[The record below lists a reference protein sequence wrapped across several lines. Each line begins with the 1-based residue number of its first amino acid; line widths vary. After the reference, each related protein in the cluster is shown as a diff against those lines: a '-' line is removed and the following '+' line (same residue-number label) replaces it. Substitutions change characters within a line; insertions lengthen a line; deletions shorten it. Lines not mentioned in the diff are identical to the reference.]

1 MRRLRIKSLIPVA
14 ALLGMAALAA
24 CSPDGTR
31 AGEKAEAP
39 SAKSSGINMPAQ
51 RATALDTSGH
61 CPEGDDHGRRLNDL
75 AEHVHDTAV
84 SEYLRENVVAFG
96 RTSQPQDELRALMLL
111 EDDTAYE
118 LCVTAP
124 ERCLRAELL
133 RAGSNSERDALLS
146 SKGKYAYERALAC
159 LERAGDA
166 YAAREPEPDIS
177 QVDPAEL
184 DATYRERV
192 LPHLVGNMMPVALLT
207 ESNFFG
213 ADNEELHQAGL
224 IAWHE
229 CYDSLASTPLVPS
242 ELVRRMSIDKI
253 AALECA
259 EAFHEQMRSEKGS
272 PRSSHKRR

>member
-1 MRRLRIKSLIPVA
+1 MRRLRIKGLIPVA

-31 AGEKAEAP
+31 AGEEAEAP
-39 SAKSSGINMPAQ
+39 SAKSGGINMPAH
-51 RATALDTSGH
+51 RATAPDTSGH

-75 AEHVHDTAV
+75 AEHVHDDAV

-96 RTSQPQDELRALMLL
+96 RTSQPQDALRALMLL

-124 ERCLRAELL
+124 ERCFRAELL
-133 RAGSNSERDALLS
+133 RAGSNAERDALLF

-159 LERAGDA
+159 LKRTGDE
-166 YAAREPEPDIS
+166 YAAREPQPDINMA
-177 QVDPAEL
+177 DPTQL
-184 DATYRERV
+184 NATYRERV

-213 ADNEELHQAGL
+213 ADNEELHQAAV

-229 CYDSLASTPLVPS
+229 CYDSLASTPLDPS

-253 AALECA
+253 AALDCA
-259 EAFHEQMRSEKGS
+259 EAFTEQRRAS
-272 PRSSHKRR
+272 P

>member
-1 MRRLRIKSLIPVA
+1 MRRLKIKSLIPVA
-14 ALLGMAALAA
+14 ALLCMALLAA
-24 CSPDGTR
+24 CSPNETR
-31 AGEKAEAP
+31 AGDEAEAP
-39 SAKSSGINMPAQ
+39 SAESSAIKKAAQ
-51 RATALDTSGH
+51 PATAAPDTSGS
-61 CPEGDDHGRRLNDL
+61 CPEGNDGGRRLNDL

-84 SEYLRENVVAFG
+84 SEYLRKNVVAYG
-96 RTSQPQDELRALMLL
+96 RYSQPQDGLRALMLL

-118 LCVTAP
+118 LCVTVP

-133 RAGSNSERDALLS
+133 RTGSNAERDTLLS
-146 SKGKYAYERALAC
+146 SKGNYAYERALAC

-177 QVDPAEL
+177 LADPANL

-192 LPHLVGNMMPVALLT
+192 LPHLVGAMLPVALLT

-213 ADNEELHQAGL
+213 TDNEGIHRAAV

-229 CYDSLASTPLVPS
+229 CYDSLASTPLDPS

-253 AALECA
+253 AALDCA
-259 EAFHEQMRSEKGS
+259 EAFDNKPNQESAR
-272 PRSSHKRR
+272 P